1 MRQQLVFHNAPLVL
15 NYMVIMLPKPV
26 LQLARH
32 IMESSDLQTLFQEL
46 VFLFVQFLKI
56 YMETP

>member
-1 MRQQLVFHNAPLVL
+1 MRQLLVFHNALLAL

-26 LQLARH
+26 LQLAHH
-32 IMESSDLQTLFQEL
+32 IMESSDLQILFQEL